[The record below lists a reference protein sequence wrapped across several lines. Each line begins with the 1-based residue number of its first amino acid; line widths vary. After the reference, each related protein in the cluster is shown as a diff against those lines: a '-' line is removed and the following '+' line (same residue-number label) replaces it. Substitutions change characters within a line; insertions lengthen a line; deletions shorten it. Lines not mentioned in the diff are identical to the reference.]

1 MRILRDVRQTL
12 VAASL
17 LVPIAFGGP
26 RRAQAQPNQSFVV
39 IVNAA
44 SPLQS
49 MTREQVSN
57 IFLKKAVALPA
68 GVQAMPVD
76 LDGRNKVRSEFSQ
89 YVHRKSMVAIGNYW
103 KQQIF
108 AGKEVPPPAMASE
121 NDIIT
126 FVRGNPDAVGYVSAT
141 HPLGAGIRILRID
154 E

>member
-1 MRILRDVRQTL
+1 MHILRDARQAL
-12 VAASL
+12 VAAL
-17 LVPIAFGGP
+17 LLLPLALGGP
-26 RRAQAQPNQSFVV
+26 RRAAAQPNQSFVI

-57 IFLKKAVALPA
+57 VFLKKPSSLPG
-68 GVQAMPVD
+68 GVQALPVD
-76 LDGRNKVRSEFSQ
+76 LDGRNRIRSEFSQ
-89 YVHRKSMVAIGNYW
+89 HIHRKSMVAIGNYW

-121 NDIIT
+121 NDIVT

-141 HPLGAGIRILRID
+141 HPLGAGIRILRV
-154 E
+154 EE